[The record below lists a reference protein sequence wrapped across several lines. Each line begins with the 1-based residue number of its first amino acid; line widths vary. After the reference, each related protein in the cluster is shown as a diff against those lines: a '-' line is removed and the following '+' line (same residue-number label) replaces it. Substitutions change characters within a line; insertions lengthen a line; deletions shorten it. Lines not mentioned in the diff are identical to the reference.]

1 MDPPPKKASGEGIV
15 RVKEEEHGYETDDG
29 VGKCLNDEA
38 PEPEEVPSA
47 GVKVE
52 AEEFRYETDDG
63 DDDTRKTS
71 GTDNN
76 NSAADMGNDG
86 RDCNTV
92 VKENVVNSAT
102 DTTEAEAPPT
112 KNNDGNKQL
121 TVCRFLVK
129 HIQGGRGYATSD
141 YHIDL
146 IKERHGLYDLV
157 STVYDILQRESLTS
171 DRITSHLWDVTFAGK
186 RYHNGWR
193 RQQFPGEG
201 AWDRPAKDNEVDEGE
216 RRILSALVNHL
227 ERGQKGVFSGQSVKV
242 SVHMK
247 LYFYSFLCVA
257 SAHSGAV

>member
-1 MDPPPKKASGEGIV
+1 MNMV
-15 RVKEEEHGYETDDG
+15 
-29 VGKCLNDEA
+29 
-38 PEPEEVPSA
+38 
-47 GVKVE
+47 
-52 AEEFRYETDDG
+52 
-63 DDDTRKTS
+63 
-71 GTDNN
+71 
-76 NSAADMGNDG
+76 NDG
-86 RDCNTV
+86 RDCNTMV
-92 VKENVVNSAT
+92 KENVVNSGETGGCTNDERKMPATNNIAAAAAAVPKKGKDGENINHTVKENVVNSAT
-102 DTTEAEAPPT
+102 DITEAEAPPT
-112 KNNDGNKQL
+112 KNNDGNKHL
-121 TVCRFLVK
+121 TVCRFLIQN
-129 HIQGGRGYATSD
+129 IQGGRGYATSD

-216 RRILSALVNHL
+216 RRILSSLVNHL